1 MLKTQPEVI
10 CPGEESIVVAAG
22 TKIGRDTKKYQTRM
36 MEGSTKIAR
45 IQKNVLQAILLGES
59 FYGST
64 YKLTA
69 KYALTDVYNVF

>member
-36 MEGSTKIAR
+36 MEGSAKIAR
-45 IQKNVLQAILLGES
+45 I
-59 FYGST
+59 
-64 YKLTA
+64 
-69 KYALTDVYNVF
+69 